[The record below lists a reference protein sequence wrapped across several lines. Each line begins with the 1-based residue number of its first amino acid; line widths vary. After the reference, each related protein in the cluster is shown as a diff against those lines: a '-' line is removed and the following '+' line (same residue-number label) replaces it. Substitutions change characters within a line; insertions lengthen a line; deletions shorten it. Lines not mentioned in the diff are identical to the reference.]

1 VSRSY
6 SKTVQ
11 VRVPGARSIAGLA
24 VATTLVT
31 GLIVGRAALG
41 GVDAPTAQAQ
51 EAPVEQA
58 IQLAATPTAA
68 PPQEEVADAVLP
80 EGVISMVESPATA
93 LQAEAAP
100 PVQENP
106 PAPQASPGYAA
117 GDAVVI
123 NADALNFRTE
133 PGLNGDVAAILA
145 PGLQATVVSGP
156 TIADNFTWYQLDANG
171 VTGWSAGEF
180 LAPAGTIL
188 SFAFQASAAPL
199 FPVGSPV
206 VVADGELNVRAAAGL
221 DGAIQDQLVTGT
233 AATIVD
239 GPTAADG
246 YTWYQLDVNG
256 ITGWSAGE
264 YLTQSPADALLE
276 GTS

>member
-1 VSRSY
+1 MSRSY

-11 VRVPGARSIAGLA
+11 MRVPGARSLAGLA

-31 GLIVGRAALG
+31 GLVVGRAALG
-41 GVDAPTAQAQ
+41 GVDTTTAQAQ

-58 IQLAATPTAA
+58 IPLAATPTAA
-68 PPQEEVADAVLP
+68 PTQDVAAGALLP
-80 EGVISMVESPATA
+80 EGLIPDGETPAAA
-93 LQAEAAP
+93 LQAEAATA
-100 PVQENP
+100 VQEIT
-106 PAPQASPGYAA
+106 QALQESSGYAA
-117 GDAVVI
+117 GDAVVV
-123 NADALNFRTE
+123 NADALNFRAQ
-133 PGLNGDVAAILA
+133 PGLNGDVAAILP

-180 LAPAGTIL
+180 LAPAGTVL
-188 SFAFQASAAPL
+188 SFAFQAPAAPL

-206 VVADGELNVRAAAGL
+206 VVADGDLNVRAEAGL
-221 DGAIQDQLVTGT
+221 DGATQEQLVTGT
-233 AATIVD
+233 AATIVA
-239 GPTAADG
+239 GPTATDG

-264 YLTQSPADALLE
+264 YLTQAPADSLSAE
-276 GTS
+276 TN